1 MSNIKDI
8 IKARQDLE
16 TAKENAKMAEE
27 AATRE
32 AEETAMKPFIEAYDE
47 LKDLPIKS
55 SRGYRL
61 SREKLSD
68 ICSGSSLSH
77 GISFYTGYGDKFE
90 VVPSY
95 NQGKVRFSVQSKHH
109 SNWMDFDGAFSAF
122 LDTLARLVK
131 ID

>member
-55 SRGYRL
+55 SRGYSL

-77 GISFYTGYGDKFE
+77 GIGFYTGYGDKFE
-90 VVPSY
+90 VVPNY

>member
-16 TAKENAKMAEE
+16 AAKENAKKAEE
-27 AATRE
+27 AARKQ
-32 AEETAMKPFIEAYDE
+32 AQETAMKPFIDAYEE

-55 SRGYRL
+55 SRGYSL

-68 ICSGSSLSH
+68 ICSRCSLSH
-77 GISFYTGYGDKFE
+77 GIGFYTGYGDKFE
-90 VVPSY
+90 VVPDY
-95 NQGKVRFSVQSKHH
+95 NQGKVRFCVQSKHH